1 MYFLLVLNVATKIAC
16 CILIVG
22 LMPQARF
29 LCVGIFSLVKNGL
42 DARLGRLNPVSV
54 GRARSE
60 TAVWLAKV
68 GVGHGLITTS
78 RCATAYLSVY
88 LHREW

>member
-29 LCVGIFSLVKNGL
+29 LCVGIFSLVKNGM
-42 DARLGRLNPVSV
+42 DASMGRLYLVCV
-54 GRARSE
+54 GRARSK
-60 TAVWLAKV
+60 TR
-68 GVGHGLITTS
+68 GV
-78 RCATAYLSVY
+78 VD
-88 LHREW
+88 EMD